1 MSTATVTLKD
11 HTSQDQLD
19 ILSLIDA
26 AHKAVRNKDAA
37 AFAALYTRGAD
48 IFNLAPPLIHRGID
62 LQEKNAWFDTWEGP
76 IELES
81 RDFKATVNGDF
92 AFCYG
97 FIQMNGTKKGVD
109 QPISFWMRETLCLQR
124 THGAWKIVHEHTSVP
139 FYMDATLRPA
149 FDLKP
154 EN

>member
-1 MSTATVTLKD
+1 MSTATVSLKEQ
-11 HTSQDQLD
+11 TSQDRLD

-48 IFNLAPPLIHRGID
+48 IFKLAPPLIHRGID

-81 RDFKATVNGDF
+81 RDFKTTVNGDF
-92 AFCYG
+92 AFYYG
-97 FIQMNGTKKGVD
+97 FIKM
-109 QPISFWMRETLCLQR
+109 I
-124 THGAWKIVHEHTSVP
+124 
-139 FYMDATLRPA
+139 
-149 FDLKP
+149 
-154 EN
+154 